1 VLQRLVAVFVSFV
14 IKSNMADSVSPLN
27 SVLTSLF
34 PYSCSGC
41 KLLFDKRRRG
51 GEKERETSSL
61 MLGDDE
67 NYEAVHYISRT

>member
-1 VLQRLVAVFVSFV
+1 MGVFVLPV

-41 KLLFDKRRRG
+41 KLLFDTCRRG
-51 GEKERETSSL
+51 VERERERETSSFA
-61 MLGDDE
+61 LGAD
-67 NYEAVHYISRT
+67 